1 MNSNEIKV
9 LIGPS
14 SFAELDK
21 TPLNR
26 LKDAEYCIVD
36 NPYKRKL
43 TKPELLEL
51 LKYDV
56 VGLIA
61 GLEPLDREVMEKS
74 NLQVISRCGSGMS
87 NVDLE
92 AAKEFNVE
100 VRFTPDGPTSAVA
113 ELTLGAMLGLLRMIP
128 LMDKNLHEGRWT
140 KKIGMQ
146 LEGKTVTI
154 VGYGRIGKKVV
165 SLLLPFNVN
174 LLVVDPF
181 IREPIDDIPVV
192 SLKEALPKADIIT
205 LHSSGED
212 CILGEREF
220 QLIKPGA
227 FVLNAARGGLIDEDA
242 LISALEDG
250 TIQGAWLDTFKQEP
264 YVGPLTGYPQV
275 VLTPHV
281 GSYTRECRKR
291 MEMEAVQNLINVI
304 RKKFENDD
312 NFKRRII

>member
-1 MNSNEIKV
+1 MKFLTDEKV

-14 SFAELDK
+14 SFSEVDHS
-21 TPLNR
+21 PLER
-26 LKDAEYCIVD
+26 LTETGCDVID
-36 NPYKRKL
+36 NPFKRKL
-43 TKPELLEL
+43 TKSELIDL
-51 LKYDV
+51 LNEGV
-56 VGLIA
+56 TGLIA
-61 GLEPLDREVMEKS
+61 GLEPLDREVLESSK
-74 NLQVISRCGSGMS
+74 LKVVSRCGSGMS

-92 AAKEFNVE
+92 AAKEFNIE
-100 VRFTPDGPTSAVA
+100 VCFTPDGPTSAVA

-128 LMDKNLHEGRWT
+128 LMDKNLHEGRWA

-146 LEGKTVTI
+146 LEGKTVVVI
-154 VGYGRIGKKVV
+154 GYGRIGKKVA
-165 SLLLPFNVN
+165 SLLLPFNLN

-181 IREPIDDIPVV
+181 IREPMDDISVV

-212 CILGEREF
+212 CILGELEF

-242 LISALEDG
+242 LISVLEDG

-264 YVGPLTGYPQV
+264 YAGPLTGYTQV

-281 GSYTRECRKR
+281 GSYTLECRKR
-291 MEMEAVQNLINVI
+291 METEAVQNLINVL
-304 RKKFENDD
+304 KKKKGIKDEN
-312 NFKRRII
+312 

>member
-1 MNSNEIKV
+1 MTHLAEIKI

-26 LKDAEYCIVD
+26 LKDVGCCIID

-43 TKPELLEL
+43 TKPELLAL
-51 LKYDV
+51 LEDDV

-74 NLQVISRCGSGMS
+74 HLKVISRCGSGMS
-87 NVDLE
+87 NVDQVT
-92 AAKEFNVE
+92 AAELGIKVFS
-100 VRFTPDGPTSAVA
+100 TPYGPTAAVA
-113 ELTLGAMLGLLRMIP
+113 ELTLGALLSLLRKIP
-128 LMDKNLHEGRWT
+128 LMDRELHAGKWT

-146 LEGKTVTI
+146 LDGKTVVI
-154 VGYGRIGKKVV
+154 IGYGRIGRKVA

-181 IREPIDDIPVV
+181 LQEPIPDVSVV
-192 SLKEALPKADIIT
+192 PLEEALPKANIIT
-205 LHSSGED
+205 LHSSGKD
-212 CILGEREF
+212 CILGKKEF

-227 FVLNAARGGLIDEDA
+227 IVLNAARGGLIDENA
-242 LISALEDG
+242 LISALDNG
-250 TIQGAWLDTFKQEP
+250 IIQGAWLDTFEQEP
-264 YVGPLTGYPQV
+264 YEGSLTGYPQV

-281 GSYTRECRKR
+281 GSYTRECRR
-291 MEMEAVQNLINVI
+291 QMEMESVQNLIDVL
-304 RKKFENDD
+304 KKEKGIKNED
-312 NFKRRII
+312 